1 MRTAASRGR
10 LRKRCSSWSQDRDS
24 VHALRCG
31 TCHISLGAPPQCL
44 LQCLLCTSPAVAV
57 SCLHAVQEVIT
68 SKEADQSPRWLAA
81 VQLKNSVIKHWRP
94 QSGGK

>member
-1 MRTAASRGR
+1 MFSRVLHPSAA
-10 LRKRCSSWSQDRDS
+10 
-24 VHALRCG
+24 
-31 TCHISLGAPPQCL
+31 
-44 LQCLLCTSPAVAV
+44 AV
-57 SCLHAVQEVIT
+57 SSLHAILQEVIT